1 MDDRKTKGKHYLDRE
16 AKLIMVMSKELE
28 KRSGVKTNSLTVI
41 QAINNG
47 LQTMLELDNDILLLG
62 EDIGKNG
69 GVFRATD
76 GLQQKFGDHR
86 VIDTPLSEAGFV
98 GTAVGMALN
107 GLKPVV
113 EIQFLGF
120 IYPAF
125 EQIATHVTR
134 TRTRT
139 LGHYHIPMVIRAPYG
154 AGVRSPEIHSDSVEA
169 LFTHLPG
176 IKVVCPSNAYD
187 AKGLLIA
194 AVEDPDPVLFLEPM
208 RLYRGQR
215 EEVPMNAYRIE
226 LGKGKTLQAGED
238 VTILAWGAMLPI
250 VEAAV
255 EEMKQYQISCD
266 VIDLRTLY
274 PLDKEII
281 ADSVQKTG
289 RVVIVHEGHETGGV
303 GSEIISIINDT
314 SFLFL
319 KAPIEKVTGFDV
331 PVPLF
336 ALENDYL
343 PTKERVSKAIKQVYE
358 F

>member
-1 MDDRKTKGKHYLDRE
+1 MALSKVANKQEVQVG
-16 AKLIMVMSKELE
+16 VKEL
-28 KRSGVKTNSLTVI
+28 TMI
-41 QAINNG
+41 QAINDG
-47 LQTMLELDNDILLLG
+47 LKTMLEEDPKILLLG

-76 GLQQKFGDHR
+76 GLQDVFGEKR

-120 IYPAF
+120 VYPAF

-134 TRTRT
+134 MRTRT
-139 LGHYHIPMVIRAPYG
+139 LGYYSMPMVIRAPYG

-169 LFTHLPG
+169 LFVHLPG
-176 IKVVCPSNAYD
+176 IKVVCPSTPYD
-187 AKGLLIA
+187 AKGLLLASIA
-194 AVEDPDPVLFLEPM
+194 DPDPVLFLEPM
-208 RLYRGQR
+208 RLYRGKRQ
-215 EEVPMNAYRIE
+215 EVPAHDYRIE
-226 LGKGKTLQAGED
+226 LGKGEIVLQGED
-238 VTILAWGAMLPI
+238 VTIFAWGAMMPI
-250 VEAAV
+250 AMEAA
-255 EEMKQYQISCD
+255 ELMKEQGISCE

-274 PLDKEII
+274 PLDKAII

-289 RVVIVHEGHETGGV
+289 RVVIIHEGHETGGV
-303 GSEIISIINDT
+303 GSEIVSVIMET
-314 SFLFL
+314 SFLYL
-319 KAPIEKVTGFDV
+319 RAPIEKVTGFDV

-336 ALENDYL
+336 ALEHTYL
-343 PTKERVSKAIKQVYE
+343 PTTERVSQAIQKVYS

>member
-1 MDDRKTKGKHYLDRE
+1 MMISTVKKQ
-16 AKLIMVMSKELE
+16 ANQIKE
-28 KRSGVKTNSLTVI
+28 KYNSLTLI
-41 QAINNG
+41 QGVNEG
-47 LQTMLELDNDILLLG
+47 LKTMLKEDKNVLLLG
-62 EDIGKNG
+62 EDIGVNG

-76 GLQQKFGDHR
+76 GLQKEFGENR

-120 IYPAF
+120 IYPAY

-134 TRTRT
+134 TRSRT
-139 LGHYHIPMVIRAPYG
+139 MGHYSLPMVIRAPYG

-169 LFTHLPG
+169 LFTHMPG

-194 AVEDPDPVLFLEPM
+194 AIEDPDPVLFLEPM
-208 RLYRGQR
+208 RLYRGKR
-215 EEVPMNAYRIE
+215 MDVPAEKYTVV
-226 LGKGKTLQAGED
+226 LGKGQTLQSGED
-238 VTILAWGAMLPI
+238 VTVFAWGAMVPI
-250 VEAAV
+250 AEQAAA
-255 EEMKQYQISCD
+255 EMREQGISCD

-274 PLDKEII
+274 PLDKDII
-281 ADSVQKTG
+281 AESVQKTG
-289 RVVIVHEGHETGGV
+289 RVVIVHEAHATGGV
-303 GSEIISIINDT
+303 GSEITSIINDT
-314 SFLFL
+314 SFLYL
-319 KAPIEKVTGFDV
+319 KAPIERVTGFDV

-336 ALENDYL
+336 AIENDYL
-343 PTKERVSKAIKQVYE
+343 PTAERVKEAIKKVVE